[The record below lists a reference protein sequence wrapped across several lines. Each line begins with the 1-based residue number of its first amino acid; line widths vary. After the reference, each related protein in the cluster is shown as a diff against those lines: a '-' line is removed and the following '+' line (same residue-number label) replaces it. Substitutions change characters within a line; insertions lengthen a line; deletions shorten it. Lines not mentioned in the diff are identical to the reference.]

1 MPSSPRTGTT
11 TEIFLLPS
19 SPPLPFHTLLSS
31 HISISLPPYQLTFL
45 TKPSSSHP
53 IPQTTPPPILQ
64 ADPLPPLTPSLP
76 LLKIG
81 PKSNLSHKTPDDSA
95 SYHVFIM
102 PLAGQIRSF
111 WRPKRKRRQ
120 PDRPI

>member
-1 MPSSPRTGTT
+1 MTSSRRTGTT

-64 ADPLPPLTPSLP
+64 ADPLPTLTPSLP
-76 LLKIG
+76 HMKIG
-81 PKSNLSHKTPDDSA
+81 TKSKHTHKTTDDSA
-95 SYHVFIM
+95 SYHAFKK
-102 PLAGQIRSF
+102 PQAGQNRS
-111 WRPKRKRRQ
+111 
-120 PDRPI
+120 